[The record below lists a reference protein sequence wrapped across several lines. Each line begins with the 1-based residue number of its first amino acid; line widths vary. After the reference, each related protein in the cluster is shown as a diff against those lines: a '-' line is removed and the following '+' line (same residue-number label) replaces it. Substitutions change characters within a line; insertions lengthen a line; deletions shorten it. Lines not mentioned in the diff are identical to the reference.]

1 MEHISNRMDAK
12 AERKLTIAVVIIV
25 AALLIS
31 FVSAVIMSK
40 NGSIDENSMFMI
52 GVIFSA
58 SITFVVVIFGVIVLN
73 NGSSTS
79 EMYRKYV
86 EEREKEKKQ

>member
-1 MEHISNRMDAK
+1 MEHISNCMDAK

-31 FVSAVIMSK
+31 FISAVIMGR
-40 NGSIDENSMFMI
+40 NGSIDEDTMFMI
-52 GVIFSA
+52 GMMFSV
-58 SITFVVVIFGVIVLN
+58 SITFVVIIFGVIVLN

-79 EMYRKYV
+79 EMYKKYV
-86 EEREKEKKQ
+86 EEREKEKRQ

>member
-1 MEHISNRMDAK
+1 MEHISNCMDAK

-31 FVSAVIMSK
+31 FISAVIMSR
-40 NGSIDENSMFMI
+40 NGSIDEDTMFMI
-52 GVIFSA
+52 GMMFSV
-58 SITFVVVIFGVIVLN
+58 SITFVVIVFGVIVLN

-79 EMYRKYV
+79 EMYKKYV
-86 EEREKEKKQ
+86 EEREKEKRQ

>member
-1 MEHISNRMDAK
+1 MDAK

-31 FVSAVIMSK
+31 FISAVIMSR
-40 NGSIDENSMFMI
+40 NGSIDEDTMFMI
-52 GVIFSA
+52 GMMFSV
-58 SITFVVVIFGVIVLN
+58 SITFVVIVFGVIVLN

-79 EMYRKYV
+79 EMYKKYV
-86 EEREKEKKQ
+86 EEREKEKRQ